1 MTEHRDDPMFECYSY
16 DSSKEMGKIMKCSDE
31 ELVYEFYGKDPG
43 CTRLEIKVDYK
54 TGVC

>member
-1 MTEHRDDPMFECYSY
+1 MFECYSY